1 MEIYTTQPGDS
12 LWSIAQRFR
21 TTPERIAQDN
31 ALASPGVLS
40 VGQALVILQPT
51 QTYTVMPG
59 DSLFTI
65 AQQFGVSISQLW
77 RNNPFLKG
85 GIDIQP
91 GQVLFIT
98 LPLPELGR
106 GAEVT
111 GYAYPF
117 INREIL
123 RSALPYLTYLSIFT
137 YGLRP
142 DGTLLEVD
150 DEELINLARQ
160 YGTAPIMMLTSLGED
175 GLFSAELVIN
185 VLSNPEAQN
194 RLLDDIDRVLSEK
207 RYSGIEFDFE
217 YIDAAYADE
226 YAALIARAHE
236 RLSPRGY
243 LIFADLAPKESA
255 EKRGL
260 LYEGHDYPTIGAAA
274 DRMLLMT
281 YEYGFTFGPP
291 MAVSPIQPI
300 RAVLDYAVNTILP
313 AKLLLGVP
321 NYAYNWTLPF
331 VRGQSQAVP
340 LSNIEAVELASEKNA
355 AIQYDGYS
363 QTPFFNYYEPTPAGP
378 QEHEV
383 WFQDARSYDASFRL
397 VDEYNLGGAGIWQI
411 MDPNP
416 QLYLVLSS
424 LYKTIKY
431 LE

>member
-1 MEIYTTQPGDS
+1 M
-12 LWSIAQRFR
+12 
-21 TTPERIAQDN
+21 
-31 ALASPGVLS
+31 
-40 VGQALVILQPT
+40 
-51 QTYTVMPG
+51 
-59 DSLFTI
+59 
-65 AQQFGVSISQLW
+65 
-77 RNNPFLKG
+77 
-85 GIDIQP
+85 
-91 GQVLFIT
+91 
-98 LPLPELGR
+98 
-106 GAEVT
+106 T

-175 GLFSAELVIN
+175 GLLSAELVIN

-424 LYKTIKY
+424 LYQTIKY